1 MLAIDIREDKK
12 KAADFAKKLGMPF
25 PVLLDTSGS
34 VATAYGIRGIP
45 AHFIIDQ
52 KGKILGAATGPR
64 GWDSDE
70 SLKLFRYL
78 IDHGSGQTPGQDSEQ
93 DTNSGHTPKTK

>member
-12 KAADFAKKLGMPF
+12 KAADFAQKLGIPF
-25 PVLLDTSGS
+25 PVLLDKSGS
-34 VATAYGIRGIP
+34 VATTYGIRGIP

-64 GWDSDE
+64 GWDSKE

-78 IDHGSGQTPGQDSEQ
+78 IDHGSGQLLKQPPAQPSGQDAGQARE
-93 DTNSGHTPKTK
+93 